1 MPLIL
6 PGNVASATASTTY
19 DVANSCRFDDGDSA
33 YMHKTPGGAGNRRT
47 FTFSAWIKR
56 GTLGAEMGI
65 FTAGADANSG
75 QFFTIMFTD
84 ADALNVQFYEGGFQ
98 DLTTNRV
105 FRDVSAWYNI
115 IVAVDTT
122 QGTEANRIKIY
133 VNGTQES
140 SFASSD
146 YPSQNWDSAV
156 NNSEIQQIGVRR
168 NGSGALAGY
177 YDGYIAEAVLVDG
190 TQQANTDIGEFDDD
204 SPMIWKPIDV
214 SGLTFGTNGF
224 YCDYEA
230 SDNLGNDANGG
241 TDLTEVNLAATDQCV
256 DSPTNNFCTFTTTHP
271 SATSFTITE
280 GGTRVSKSGSGN
292 VALTGSSL
300 MPTAGKWYFEALIN
314 EAGNGDRT
322 RVGVVNYQTVKDY
335 TGVIN
340 TPSQVLAGCT
350 TSCKGAKHFEGDGSG
365 SGSVTE
371 YTASG
376 DFADDDVV
384 NFAMDLDNKA
394 IYIGRNNTWHT
405 QTASSGGDPT
415 SGASKTGAIT
425 TDTTIMNGDP
435 MSIMFGHSAGVSDG
449 SDISFNFGNPAYAL
463 TSAANDENGY
473 GNFEYA
479 PPSGF
484 LALCTK
490 NLGSDGG

>member
-1 MPLIL
+1 
-6 PGNVASATASTTY
+6 
-19 DVANSCRFDDGDSA
+19 
-33 YMHKTPGGAGNRRT
+33 
-47 FTFSAWIKR
+47 
-56 GTLGAEMGI
+56 
-65 FTAGADANSG
+65 
-75 QFFTIMFTD
+75 
-84 ADALNVQFYEGGFQ
+84 
-98 DLTTNRV
+98 
-105 FRDVSAWYNI
+105 
-115 IVAVDTT
+115 
-122 QGTEANRIKIY
+122 
-133 VNGTQES
+133 
-140 SFASSD
+140 
-146 YPSQNWDSAV
+146 
-156 NNSEIQQIGVRR
+156 
-168 NGSGALAGY
+168 
-177 YDGYIAEAVLVDG
+177 
-190 TQQANTDIGEFDDD
+190 
-204 SPMIWKPIDV
+204 
-214 SGLTFGTNGF
+214 
-224 YCDYEA
+224 
-230 SDNLGNDANGG
+230 
-241 TDLTEVNLAATDQCV
+241 
-256 DSPTNNFCTFTTTHP
+256 
-271 SATSFTITE
+271 
-280 GGTRVSKSGSGN
+280 
-292 VALTGSSL
+292 

-350 TSCKGAKHFEGDGSG
+350 TSCKAAKHFEGDGSG

-425 TDTTIMNGDP
+425 TDTTIMNGEP